1 MSKRV
6 LIIGGGISGLTAG
19 VYAAK
24 AGYETHLYEQQAYV
38 GGECTG
44 WDRGGYH
51 IDNCIHW
58 MNGTAPGDS
67 LNRLWQDIGALGPET
82 EIIHPDRMYTS
93 ELGGRRLRSGRIST
107 GRRENFWN
115 CPLRMNRR

>member
-58 MNGTAPGDS
+58 MNGTAPGIPS
-67 LNRLWQDIGALGPET
+67 IAC
-82 EIIHPDRMYTS
+82 
-93 ELGGRRLRSGRIST
+93 GRISGRWGLKQRSSILT
-107 GRRENFWN
+107 G
-115 CPLRMNRR
+115 CTPLSWGRGDYALEGYRPDGERTFGTVP

>member
-6 LIIGGGISGLTAG
+6 LIIGCGISGLTAG

-44 WDRGGYH
+44 WDLSLIH
-51 IDNCIHW
+51 I
-58 MNGTAPGDS
+58 
-67 LNRLWQDIGALGPET
+67 
-82 EIIHPDRMYTS
+82 
-93 ELGGRRLRSGRIST
+93 
-107 GRRENFWN
+107 
-115 CPLRMNRR
+115 